1 MEVKVL
7 LSADSKL
14 LAAINKLADAFGG
27 GVTAMTQHTQSS
39 VEVNGNDAG
48 KEESY
53 EDYTMFQDLAK
64 VAQQLRDADLK
75 IYESILYQYVPKN
88 KKYSAIE
95 PKDWG
100 SAIKEMRDA
109 LADLEDEDLKTA
121 TKVMYYYNT
130 CDGCLGII
138 KKGEKIP
145 SDEDLEFISK
155 ADYLKRK
162 KEMEAEEVEEDE
174 DEEEDYS
181 SDVAP
186 RLSLGGLRAL
196 AAKAK
201 NAGVNVGAVMKEIA
215 GVTKISAVAVAQYN
229 DLEDALKEAMGE

>member
-27 GVTAMTQHTQSS
+27 GVTAMTQLSQSS
-39 VEVNGNDAG
+39 EEVEENNTEKGD
-48 KEESY
+48 SY

-64 VAQQLRDADLK
+64 VAQQLKGADLK

-100 SAIKEMRDA
+100 AAIKEMREA
-109 LADLEDEDLKTA
+109 LEELEDENLRIAD
-121 TKVMYYYNT
+121 KVMYYYNT

-145 SDEDLEFISK
+145 SDEDLEFIPK

-162 KEMEAEEVEEDE
+162 KEMEAKEVEE

-201 NAGVNVGAVMKEIA
+201 NAGINVGAVMKEIA

>member
-27 GVTAMTQHTQSS
+27 GVTAMTQPTQSS
-39 VEVNGNDAG
+39 VELKGNDAV

-100 SAIKEMRDA
+100 SALKEMREA
-109 LADLEDEDLKTA
+109 LADLEDENPRVA
-121 TKVMYYYNT
+121 TKVMYYYDACNE
-130 CDGCLGII
+130 CLGII

-145 SDEDLEFISK
+145 SDEDFEFISK

-162 KEMEAEEVEEDE
+162 KEVESEE

-181 SDVAP
+181 SDETP
-186 RLSLGGLRAL
+186 RLSISGLRAL

-201 NAGVNVGAVMKEIA
+201 NAGVNVGTIMNKIA
-215 GVTKISAVAVAQYN
+215 GVTKISAVDEAQYN
-229 DLEDALKEAMGE
+229 ALEDALKAAMEE